1 MVLEA
6 VLDSIKGDFSIKR
19 IVSGLRFNAVL
30 SRNCGI
36 AASLHRDTPHLSAKF
51 EFKSCSTMEL
61 AKLSCSSDIE
71 KASLGV
77 AALNSLIKVD
87 EARCSQDNASEIIK
101 KHGRNKNVSIIGH
114 FPFTEDLKPVAQNL
128 WVMEKNKKPGDFSEE
143 DAEKYLPLSHV
154 VAISGTTL
162 INHTIER
169 LLELCPAESVVLVL
183 GGSSPLSPVLFDFGI
198 DYISGCRIMDA
209 EAVFPLIAG
218 GATFREIKKSGK
230 VRLLTMAREKI
241 KGG

>member
-1 MVLEA
+1 MILEA
-6 VLDSIKGDFSIKR
+6 VLDSIKGDCSIKN
-19 IVSGLRFNAVL
+19 IVSGLRFNAVV
-30 SRNCGI
+30 SRTCGI
-36 AASLHRDTPHLSAKF
+36 AATLHRDIPVSGKAVIKNLSAL
-51 EFKSCSTMEL
+51 ELARCSCSLEV
-61 AKLSCSSDIE
+61 E
-71 KASLGV
+71 EASLGM

-87 EARCSQDNASEIIK
+87 ETRCSEVNASEIIK

-169 LLELCPAESVVLVL
+169 LLELCPAESVVFVL
-183 GGSSPLSPVLFDFGI
+183 GGSSPLSPVLFDFGL
-198 DYISGCRIMDA
+198 DYVSGCRIMDA

-218 GATFREIKKSGK
+218 GATFREIKKNGK
-230 VRLLTMAREKI
+230 IQLLTMARGKI